1 MIDISTNRFSGRP
14 RDDSIDLSILDAAAQ
29 IIIEQ
34 GYGSATIAAI
44 VAAAGTSKPAFYRRF
59 ASVADLIP
67 ALVDRRHP
75 LDTPEPTGTLAGDL
89 RAFQSQQAA
98 IFNDPFVR
106 AAMPA
111 WLAHMHDG
119 PAEAADA
126 FVKGFL
132 PQRMAVLT
140 EILDRAAAR
149 DAIVVDAVDLDAL
162 METFVG
168 AFLMRSL
175 IPHSPP
181 LDDVDIDRSVNLACL
196 LIEQAQPEPPEPR
209 D

>member
-29 IIIEQ
+29 IIIDQ
-34 GYGSATIAAI
+34 GYGAATVAAI
-44 VAAAGTSKPAFYRRF
+44 VASAGTSKPAFYRRF
-59 ASVADLIP
+59 TSVADLVP

-89 RAFQSQQAA
+89 RAFQAQQAA

-119 PAEAADA
+119 PDEAADA

-149 DAIVVDAVDLDAL
+149 GEIVLDDVEADAL
-162 METFVG
+162 MESFVG
-168 AFLMRSL
+168 TFLMRSL
-175 IPHSPP
+175 IPGSSL
-181 LDDVDIDRSVNLACL
+181 LDDVDIDRSVTLARL
-196 LIEQAQPEPPEPR
+196 LIDQAQPGQTG
-209 D
+209 